1 MKIVYAVMH
10 STRYDEPDEIV
21 KLFEKEEDAKEYL
34 KQLHKSPYVRK
45 SDFYLSDY
53 DVI

>member
-10 STRYDEPDEIV
+10 STGYDGPDEIV
-21 KLFEKEEDAKEYL
+21 KLFEKEGDAKEYIKEKL
-34 KQLHKSPYVRK
+34 KEPFTNKADY
-45 SDFYLSDY
+45 YLSDY